1 VRCPADCRVEWTAT
15 AIIDGSAMTSSHANA
30 SGPLFNVVRYLLI
43 LLAAAITLVPAVW
56 MATMAFKPMPE
67 WTSGLDQLSWLPKD
81 PTIDNFR
88 LIFTG
93 HSDGLVVSF
102 DRTATAPILASLLC
116 ATLGT
121 AISVVAGTMAAF
133 GVSRYRVGTNLP
145 LAILQLRL
153 FPPLAVMI
161 PVMMMW
167 ATLGLMDTWWGLSL
181 IYGIV
186 TLPFSFWLM
195 KTFFDDVPLELEQA
209 ALVEGCTPWRV
220 FHKITLPLLRAP
232 LAATIL
238 FVFILN
244 WSDYAIA
251 LLLTRKDW
259 ITIPVFM
266 NSLSTAMSGQMYG
279 AKAALGLVA
288 AVPPVVLGF
297 LIQKHL
303 VRGLT
308 LGALK
313 Q

>member
-1 VRCPADCRVEWTAT
+1 MALAT
-15 AIIDGSAMTSSHANA
+15 STSSSLGREMLRYGLLCFA
-30 SGPLFNVVRYLLI
+30 SILALI
-43 LLAAAITLVPAVW
+43 PIAW

-67 WTSGLDQLSWLPKD
+67 WTSGIDQLSWLPKH

-93 HSDGLVVSF
+93 RSDQLVVSF
-102 DRTATAPILASLLC
+102 DRTAFDPIVASLLC
-116 ATLGT
+116 SIMGTLLSVTVGT
-121 AISVVAGTMAAF
+121 LAAF
-133 GVSRYRVGTNLP
+133 GVSRYAVGKNLP
-145 LAILQLRL
+145 LAIAQLRL

-161 PVMMMW
+161 PVMVMW
-167 ATLGLMDTWWGLSL
+167 AYLGLMDNWFGLSL

-186 TLPFSFWLM
+186 TLPFAFWLM
-195 KTFFDDVPLELEQA
+195 KTFFDDVPREIEQA

-220 FHKITLPLLRAP
+220 FYRVTLPLLKAP
-232 LAATIL
+232 LATTIL
-238 FVFILN
+238 FIFIMN

-279 AKAALGLVA
+279 AKAALGLIA
-288 AVPPVVLGF
+288 ALPPVILGI

-308 LGALK
+308 FGALK